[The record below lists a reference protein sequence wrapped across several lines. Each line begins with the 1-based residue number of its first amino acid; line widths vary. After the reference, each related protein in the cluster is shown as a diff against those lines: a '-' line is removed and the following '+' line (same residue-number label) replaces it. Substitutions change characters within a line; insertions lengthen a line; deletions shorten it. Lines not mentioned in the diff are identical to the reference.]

1 MIFNAFLMLELQN
14 TALLVVEMQILIDF
28 YGLTLWEKDTFKLN
42 TSLSVLVRYI
52 ARSRIVQK

>member
-1 MIFNAFLMLELQN
+1 MIGIQN

-28 YGLTLWEKDTFKLN
+28 YGLTLWEKDAFKLN